1 MLALGLRKDGQVG
14 RHFNCTIKA
23 SHVHDVHGVDGG
35 LTECFTFA
43 LFQQFLLEIRLTKL
57 FVEITHFVMFVLSV
71 CKARGER
78 VMMTIGQA
86 GGE

>member
-14 RHFNCTIKA
+14 RHFNYTIKA
-23 SHVHDVHGVDGG
+23 SHVHDVHGVNGG

-43 LFQQFLLEIRLTKL
+43 LFKQFLLECRLIKL
-57 FVEITHFVMFVLSV
+57 FVEIIHFVTLVLRV